1 MLENFKGIKDLTIDF
16 KDTTNIY
23 GDNAVGKTTIFDAYS
38 WLLWDKDSLNRK
50 DFAIKP
56 YDKYGEEVHNLES
69 VVEGDF
75 SFDSTDLTLKKSI
88 KKSGLKSV
96 DLHKQ
101 NLLAILLT
109 TI

>member
-1 MLENFKGIKDLTIDF
+1 MQIKIKTLKLENFKGIKNLIIDF

-56 YDKYGEEVHNLES
+56 YDKNGEEVHNLES
-69 VVEGDF
+69 IVEGGL
-75 SFDSTDLTLKKSI
+75 S
-88 KKSGLKSV
+88 SGT
-96 DLHKQ
+96 Q
-101 NLLAILLT
+101 T
-109 TI
+109 

>member
-1 MLENFKGIKDLTIDF
+1 MRIKIKSLKLENFKGIKDLTIDF

-56 YDKYGEEVHNLES
+56 YDKNGNEVHNLES
-69 VVEGDF
+69 IVEGDF
-75 SFDSTDLTLKKSI
+75 VF
-88 KKSGLKSV
+88 G
-96 DLHKQ
+96 
-101 NLLAILLT
+101 A
-109 TI
+109 